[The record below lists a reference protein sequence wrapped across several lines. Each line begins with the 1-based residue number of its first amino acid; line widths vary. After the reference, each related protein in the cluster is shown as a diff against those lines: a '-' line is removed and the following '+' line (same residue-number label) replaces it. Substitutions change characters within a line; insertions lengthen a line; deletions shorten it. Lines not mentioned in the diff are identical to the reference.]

1 MDRVAI
7 VFFAMLSIIGLLA
20 VGGIYA
26 DQVDAIVRR
35 RLPNFSY
42 EGELFLMWG
51 LVLVATFAL
60 GLVVMY
66 LLLRP

>member
-7 VFFAMLSIIGLLA
+7 VFIAMLSIIVLLA
-20 VGGIYA
+20 LGGIYS
-26 DQVDAIVRR
+26 DQVVAVVRR
-35 RLPNFSY
+35 RVPNFSY

-51 LVLVATFAL
+51 LGLVATFAL

-66 LLLRP
+66 MLLRP

>member
-1 MDRVAI
+1 MDRVGI
-7 VFFAMLSIIGLLA
+7 VFFAMLSIIVLLA
-20 VGGIYA
+20 LGGIYA
-26 DQVDAIVRR
+26 DQVVAIVRR
-35 RLPNFSY
+35 RVPSFSY

-66 LLLRP
+66 LLLKP

>member
-7 VFFAMLSIIGLLA
+7 VFFAMLSIIVLLA
-20 VGGIYA
+20 LGGIYA
-26 DQVDAIVRR
+26 DQVVAVVRR
-35 RLPNFSY
+35 RVPNFSY

>member
-1 MDRVAI
+1 MERVAI
-7 VFFAMLSIIGLLA
+7 VFFAMLAIIVLLA
-20 VGGIYA
+20 LGGVYS
-26 DQVDAIVRR
+26 DQVVTVVRR
-35 RLPNFSY
+35 RIPNFSY